1 MSNRSNNLT
10 PSSDDR
16 CAFYHFFSLHA
27 WARCCLKRFGESKRR
42 DLKANYGLLLFLQ
55 KEIMASPII
64 ATIAN
69 RGVIMVCSDFV
80 GPEILYRRRRKPAD
94 VAVTHQQ

>member
-1 MSNRSNNLT
+1 MIAVPFT
-10 PSSDDR
+10 T
-16 CAFYHFFSLHA
+16 FFSLHA

-80 GPEILYRRRRKPAD
+80 GPEIYRRRRKPAD